1 MASATDERKENIV
14 PNTLRGRIRIYTDE
28 WYVDESNVITVLQDT
43 LMWHEQNVAD
53 MHFLLDFEKGFQPLP
68 RKKKVRSDIDIR
80 VVDNVAN
87 QIVVFKQG
95 YIWGNPILYIQRGN
109 KDMSGSDDEANT
121 KQDMGITM
129 LNEMNEIEYA
139 QSKDQELARFV
150 EICGVGYQMVDIRN
164 KFDGLSAFDLMTLNP
179 LFTYCIYRN
188 SAKREKLAGVTF
200 HTTEHGDRYFSV
212 FTNERRFEIKNTCQ
226 FVDDTGVKH
235 PEKWELVR
243 DEKNNRPYWVNPF
256 KVVPIVEY
264 NRTADR
270 TGCFERQISDMC
282 ALNAEVSDFANSV
295 AQTTQEIWWGNDF
308 EFPLDEDGNPKPPV
322 SGQWLLTTSH
332 NGGKPDVKA
341 LHSQLEL
348 DGVQKNIQNKRDL
361 ILQKCYV
368 PLQSDPGGG
377 STGTAMSM
385 SSGWAAAEA
394 AAAMEEQMLFRGKM
408 ELVQLEI
415 MAINII
421 TGIDADSPLL
431 TLKPS
436 DVKPQFTRNKTY
448 DLVSKV
454 NAMVTMIK
462 SGIHGRVAMETVN
475 LFPDVAQA
483 WADSKEVVEK
493 YQTAIIN
500 RAENT
505 YVSAYTK
512 REDAQNSSGENNRA
526 GSDESDQIVNSP
538 IVNTY
543 PGGQQRTTAMRNE
556 SRVGSDIL

>member
-1 MASATDERKENIV
+1 MATDSTQGKTEYVIPR
-14 PNTLRGRIRIYTDE
+14 TLRGRIRIYTDE
-28 WYVDESNVITVLQDT
+28 WYIDETNVIEVLQKT
-43 LMWHEQNVAD
+43 LVWHEINAND
-53 MHFLLDFEKGFQPLP
+53 MRFLLDYEKGFQPLP
-68 RKKKVRSDIDIR
+68 RKKVVRKDIDIR
-80 VVDNVAN
+80 VVDNIAN
-87 QIVVFKQG
+87 QVTVFKQG

-109 KDMSGSDDEANT
+109 KDMDASDEETNT
-121 KQDMGITM
+121 QQDLGITM

-139 QSKDQELARFV
+139 QAKDQELARFV
-150 EICGVGYQMVDIRN
+150 EICGIGHQMIDVRS
-164 KFDGLSAFDLMTLNP
+164 KFDGISAFDLMTLNP

-188 SAKREKLAGVTF
+188 SAKQEKLAGVTY
-200 HTTEHGDRYFSV
+200 HWTEYGDRYFSV
-212 FTNERRFEIKNTCQ
+212 FTNDRRFEIKNETE

-235 PEKWELVR
+235 PAKWTIVR

-256 KVVPIVEY
+256 KTVPIVEF
-264 NRTADR
+264 NRAADR
-270 TGCFERQISDMC
+270 TGCFERQISDMD

-308 EFPLDEDGNPKPPV
+308 DFPVDEDGEPTPPV
-322 SGQWLLTTSH
+322 SGQWLLTTTK
-332 NGGKPDVKA
+332 NNGKPSVQA

-348 DGVQKNIQNKRDL
+348 EGVQQNIQNKRDL

-377 STGTAMSM
+377 STGSAMSL

-421 TGIDADSPLL
+421 TGINADSPLL

-512 REDAQNSSGENNRA
+512 REDAEASTGNVEKA
-526 GSDESDQIVNSP
+526 GSDETDQIVNSP

-543 PGGQQRTTAMRNE
+543 PGGQKTTVMRNE
-556 SRVGSDIL
+556 SRTGSDV